1 MRKDFRIG
9 FSQDGKWNR
18 RLKEESSHGES
29 YTFFSCGYAP
39 GHAGIARSSAV
50 FPPYRGQC
58 AGDPERNAV
67 MSNTMKPVGEA
78 LRRFLEQ
85 PAGNAPLS
93 DEERERLRQYNPTLA
108 AQVEAFD
115 WEALPS
121 FLRDIIEE
129 WRQEGG
135 PCAKSAPH
143 PAAVPE
149 ARRRP
154 APVSLE
160 ELAREQAVESAR
172 EVVRAAKPV
181 PAPVPSEAAPGPL
194 PVPAPQERPAVWCGY
209 PTSIARVSP
218 FFPMGNR
225 DKGHRDK
232 LIRDLDVSP
241 REKARIVASGAFFFK
256 EPISSGPWG
265 DILYT
270 GPKLSVEEEDVLMAL
285 LAIIESGLEG
295 FGARHGRSVNRAAS
309 KENSKDADEGFV
321 PVVPGVP
328 EAPYVSG
335 GVEAFPEP
343 VRSAFPDSGT
353 GTFTYKGPMLPILQL
368 MGNKRP
374 GQNHY
379 ARLVMGLKCL
389 AHGTIEL
396 VVRERGEETLY
407 DLTHIISN
415 LRLKGKNDAERDI
428 SVTIS
433 PFFREMYVANRL
445 TWIDV
450 AKRFQIRGS
459 IAKAM
464 YRFCQSHRENPVF
477 RGYIQTL
484 AQALNMDSHAPLKET
499 RRQVR
504 EAIAELVEK
513 KVLEKTSI
521 LTRGNMVI
529 LNRTAEALPRRRA
542 KK

>member
-1 MRKDFRIG
+1 MGNGIG
-9 FSQDGKWNR
+9 H
-18 RLKEESSHGES
+18 LKEESSRAEF

-39 GHAGIARSSAV
+39 GHAGIARPPAV
-50 FPPYRGQC
+50 FPPSCGRR

-78 LRRFLEQ
+78 LRRFLE
-85 PAGNAPLS
+85 PAGNVPLS
-93 DEERERLRQYNPTLA
+93 DVERERLRRYNPTLA

-115 WEALPS
+115 WEAIPS

-129 WRQEGG
+129 WRQEGC
-135 PCAKSAPH
+135 PCSKGAPH
-143 PAAVPE
+143 PAEAPE

-160 ELAREQAVESAR
+160 ELARDQAAESAR

-181 PAPVPSEAAPGPL
+181 PAPVPPEAATPS
-194 PVPAPQERPAVWCGY
+194 PAPAPRERPTVWCGY

-225 DKGHRDK
+225 EKGPRDK
-232 LIRDLDVSP
+232 LIRELDVSP
-241 REKARIVASGAFFFK
+241 QEKARIVASGAYFFK
-256 EPISSGPWG
+256 ERISSGPWG

-285 LAIIESGLEG
+285 LAIIESGPEG
-295 FGARHGRSVNRAAS
+295 FGARHARTSNAAAS
-309 KENSKDADEGFV
+309 KGNAKDSDEGFV

-328 EAPYVSG
+328 DAPYVSG

-353 GTFTYKGPMLPILQL
+353 GKFTYKGPMLPILQL

-374 GQNHY
+374 GKNHY
-379 ARLVMGLKCL
+379 ARLVTGLKCL

-396 VVRERGEETLY
+396 VIRERGEETLY

-477 RGYIQTL
+477 RGDIRTL
-484 AQALNMDSHAPLKET
+484 ALALNMGANAPLKET

-521 LTRGNMVI
+521 LTKGNIVI